1 MIKVTQTN
9 NTEILINSAHIIK
22 IYREDSV
29 SFILLTNGDEIE
41 TETDLT
47 SLHTVLNSSNSF

>member
-1 MIKVTQTN
+1 MIKLTQTD
-9 NTEILINSAHIIK
+9 NTELLINSAHIIK

-41 TETDLT
+41 TETDLL
-47 SLHTVLNSSNSF
+47 SLHTLLNSSNSF

>member
-1 MIKVTQTN
+1 MIKATQTN

-41 TETDLT
+41 TETDLL
-47 SLHTVLNSSNSF
+47 SLHTLLNSSNSF

>member
-29 SFILLTNGDEIE
+29 SFILLTNSDEIE
-41 TETDLT
+41 TETDLL
-47 SLHTVLNSSNSF
+47 SLHTLLNSSNSF

>member
-29 SFILLTNGDEIE
+29 SFIVLTNGDEIE

-47 SLHTVLNSSNSF
+47 SLHTVLNGSNSF